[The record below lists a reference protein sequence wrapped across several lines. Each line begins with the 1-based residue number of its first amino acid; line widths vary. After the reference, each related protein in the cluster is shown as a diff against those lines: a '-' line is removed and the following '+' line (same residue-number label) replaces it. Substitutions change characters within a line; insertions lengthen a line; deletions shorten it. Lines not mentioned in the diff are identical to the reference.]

1 MFIWKELENVPQM
14 FFQSL
19 FISSYKTSYML
30 LFIAIVSLPHWGHD
44 NERVIKY
51 MLTHIDFLGLH
62 EASKKIQNT
71 YNIKFLRSR
80 WMQHLNKWFG
90 NLYASHLLQYVAID
104 PCMDGFSFFK
114 TNVLQLIKDVET
126 LISHITLICC
136 IKPQNH
142 LLLRRWRPPYPYML
156 ELIPLYVIRVIAWM

>member
-1 MFIWKELENVPQM
+1 MCTWILSSSFFPKNILSLVINNCYKNVALFLGSPRWWHDDSLQSGMLASMFIWKELENVPQM

-114 TNVLQLIKDVET
+114 TNVL
-126 LISHITLICC
+126 
-136 IKPQNH
+136 
-142 LLLRRWRPPYPYML
+142 
-156 ELIPLYVIRVIAWM
+156 